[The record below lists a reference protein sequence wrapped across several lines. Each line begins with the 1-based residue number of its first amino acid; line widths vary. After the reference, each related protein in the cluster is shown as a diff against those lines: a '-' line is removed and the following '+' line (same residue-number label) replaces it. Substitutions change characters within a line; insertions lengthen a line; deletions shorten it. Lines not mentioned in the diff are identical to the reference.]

1 MINDDKLKSKKHRL
15 VQTRLCTYLLK
26 QPLFEQG
33 AVTIALIVANKEL
46 IHTKRGIL
54 LIPEENSQNSTGNLM
69 RTEKS
74 NDDSQLYAFLSSCI
88 EPFPETK
95 AA

>member
-1 MINDDKLKSKKHRL
+1 M
-15 VQTRLCTYLLK
+15 
-26 QPLFEQG
+26 FEQG
-33 AVTIALIVANKEL
+33 AVTVALIVANKEL

-54 LIPEENSQNSTGNLM
+54 LIPDEKF
-69 RTEKS
+69 TEFKQELDAYRKS